1 MAESEQ
7 NKTEEPT
14 QFKLKRARE
23 KGSVARGTDLGF
35 FSALAGLSLFSLI
48 AGADMILAL
57 GETMRRILSTPIT
70 SSTQSAQLQGLV
82 GSAYEPA
89 LRSIAVFG
97 GTIALIVALFELLQ
111 VRGLT
116 FTAHPLKPDF
126 GRLNP
131 AKGLK
136 KLFSMR
142 MLKET
147 LKNIAKMVIY
157 IGSAGLLIQ
166 FVFSTQASS
175 IVDAQSLSSAMH
187 DGAMRLLFCF
197 VLLALIFAAID
208 QVLARRDFLKQMRMS
223 KSELTREVK
232 EREGEPRIKRRRKEL
247 HAEFVKQANGLGN
260 LAGSDMLIVNP
271 QHFAVALAY
280 DASRMEA
287 PQVTA
292 KGRNQYALQLKRL
305 AAEQSIPIFEA
316 PPLARALYRLCEKGD
331 PVPASE
337 YRLVVDLYLKVARSK
352 QRLIGSAHA

>member
-1 MAESEQ
+1 MAETEQ

-14 QFKLKRARE
+14 HFKLKKARE
-23 KGSVARGTDLGF
+23 KGTVARGTDLGF
-35 FSALAGLSLFSLI
+35 FSALAGLSLFALI
-48 AGADMILAL
+48 SGADMILAL
-57 GETMRRILSTPIT
+57 GETMRRVLSTPIS
-70 SSTQSAQLQGLV
+70 SSTFSSQLPALI
-82 GSAYEPA
+82 GSAYGPA
-89 LRSIAVFG
+89 VQSVAVFG
-97 GTIALIVALFELLQ
+97 GTIALVVALLELVQ

-116 FTAHPLKPDF
+116 FSAHPLKPDF

-136 KLFSMR
+136 KLFSLR

-147 LKNIAKMVIY
+147 LKNIAKMVVY
-157 IGSAGLLIQ
+157 IGSAALLIQ
-166 FVFSTQASS
+166 YVFMARGPS
-175 IVDAQSLSSAMH
+175 IVDASTLVSAMH

-197 VLLALIFAAID
+197 VLIALIFAAID

-247 HAEFVKQANGLGN
+247 HAEFAKQANSLGN

-271 QHFAVALAY
+271 QHYAVALAY

-287 PQVTA
+287 PQVSA
-292 KGRNQYALQLKRL
+292 KGRNQYALKLKQL

-316 PPLARALYRLCEKGD
+316 PPLARALYRLCQKGD

-337 YRLVVDLYLKVARSK
+337 YRYVVDLYLKVARSR
-352 QRLIGSAHA
+352 QRLIGASDA